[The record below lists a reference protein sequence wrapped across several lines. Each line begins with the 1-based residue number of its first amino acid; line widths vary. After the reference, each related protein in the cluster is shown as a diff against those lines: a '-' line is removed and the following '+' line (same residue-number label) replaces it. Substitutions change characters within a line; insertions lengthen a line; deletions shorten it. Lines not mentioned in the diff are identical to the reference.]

1 VTAQRNRAYSLLK
14 DQYLLPDDKIIMDS
28 VDADRRSLVND
39 MIGEGYDFSGSKSTF
54 RRHKTLAIASIQK
67 IAGAGN
73 HFKQRQIAEA
83 LIQHY
88 QSGGGA
94 EVALGSNEYTAHA
107 AVIEGVVEALDLIK
121 KRNAGRYTTQD
132 RITQEV
138 LLGAAVGVAKGKVLS
153 SVARL
158 LNVRPQTLKK
168 AATRMEATSKD
179 ERPSYF
185 FLDEKSCNAYN
196 PAWATFVTECWDSLT
211 TVELTSSQQLLG
223 LTHQLFQNINQC
235 IKSIVSKQQCVKNQ
249 LFPNNN
255 VLNQLFPN
263 NNVLNQLFPNNNV
276 LNQLFQF
283 NLRFLMQMCIRCLD
297 QASVQSWQ
305 RMV

>member
-1 VTAQRNRAYSLLK
+1 MTAQRNRAYSLLK

-107 AVIEGVVEALDLIK
+107 AVIEGVVEALDLLK

-158 LNVRPQTLKK
+158 LIVRPQTLKK

-179 ERPSYF
+179 ERPAYF
-185 FLDEKSCNAYN
+185 LLDEKSCNA
-196 PAWATFVTECWDSLT
+196 CWDSLT

-249 LFPNNN
+249 LFPT
-255 VLNQLFPN
+255 
-263 NNVLNQLFPNNNV
+263 
-276 LNQLFQF
+276 
-283 NLRFLMQMCIRCLD
+283 MC
-297 QASVQSWQ
+297 
-305 RMV
+305 

>member
-1 VTAQRNRAYSLLK
+1 MTAQRNRAYSLLK

-211 TVELTSSQQLLG
+211 RASECTSDEAKDTPVDENGIRQTHRVHWINTRLDDLLPIMKVMGQEELSA
-223 LTHQLFQNINQC
+223 
-235 IKSIVSKQQCVKNQ
+235 V
-249 LFPNNN
+249 
-255 VLNQLFPN
+255 
-263 NNVLNQLFPNNNV
+263 
-276 LNQLFQF
+276 
-283 NLRFLMQMCIRCLD
+283 
-297 QASVQSWQ
+297 
-305 RMV
+305 MVAPAR